1 VGSESLSEFWQALRL
16 DQPVG
21 SSASALRTLAQQM
34 QQTIIADQ
42 RAQSSAGQPQS
53 GSGIG
58 VGGDATLLVRKFLQ
72 VIGAAIADNKHEQFV

>member
-1 VGSESLSEFWQALRL
+1 
-16 DQPVG
+16 
-21 SSASALRTLAQQM
+21 M